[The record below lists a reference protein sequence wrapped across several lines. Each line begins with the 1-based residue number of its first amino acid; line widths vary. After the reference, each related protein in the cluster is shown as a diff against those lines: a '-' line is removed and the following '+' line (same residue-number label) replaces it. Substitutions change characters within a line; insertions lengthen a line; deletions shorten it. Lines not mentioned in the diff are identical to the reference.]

1 MKRMII
7 LGAPG
12 AGKGTQAKILTDSL
26 GIPAISTGAIFR
38 ANIAEGTELGQVAK
52 GYMDR
57 GEFVPDEITDALVKD
72 RLHQDD
78 ADEGFLLDGYPRTLA
93 QVGALDEIL
102 LEQGKLLDIVIEL
115 VTEKDA
121 LVERLLKRAEIE
133 GRADDTEEV
142 IRRRMEVYVE
152 QTKPLSR
159 VYEQRG
165 ILAQV
170 DGLGTVEEVQARI
183 QAVVAGE

>member
-12 AGKGTQAKILTDSL
+12 AGKGTQAELLCEKF
-26 GIPAISTGAIFR
+26 GIPQISTGAIFR
-38 ANIAEGTELGQVAK
+38 ANVSEGTELGKVAQ
-52 GYMDR
+52 GYIDQ
-57 GEFVPDEITDALVKD
+57 GKFVPDEITDALVKD
-72 RLHQDD
+72 RLHAEDTQN
-78 ADEGFLLDGYPRTLA
+78 GFLLDGYPRTLA

-102 LEQGKLLDIVIEL
+102 LEQGHMLDIVIEL
-115 VTEKDA
+115 VTKKDEI
-121 LVERLLKRAEIE
+121 VQRLLKRAETE

-142 IRRRMEVYVE
+142 ISRRMDVYVE

-170 DGLGTVEEVQARI
+170 DGLGTVDDVHARVLSAI
-183 QAVVAGE
+183 ER

>member
-12 AGKGTQAKILTDSL
+12 AGKGTQAELLCEKY
-26 GIPAISTGAIFR
+26 GIPQISTGAIFR
-38 ANIAEGTELGQVAK
+38 ANVSEGTELGKVAQ
-52 GYMDR
+52 GYIDS
-57 GEFVPDEITDALVKD
+57 GNFVPDEITDALVKD
-72 RLHQDD
+72 RLHQED
-78 ADEGFLLDGYPRTLA
+78 AQTGFLLDGYPRTLA

-102 LEQGKLLDIVIEL
+102 LEQGHTLDIVIEL
-115 VTEKDA
+115 VTEKDEI
-121 LVERLLKRAEIE
+121 VQRLLKRAEIE

-142 IRRRMEVYVE
+142 ISRRMDTYVE

-159 VYEQRG
+159 IYDQRG

-170 DGLGTVEEVQARI
+170 DGLGTVEEVQARVLKAI
-183 QAVVAGE
+183 EG